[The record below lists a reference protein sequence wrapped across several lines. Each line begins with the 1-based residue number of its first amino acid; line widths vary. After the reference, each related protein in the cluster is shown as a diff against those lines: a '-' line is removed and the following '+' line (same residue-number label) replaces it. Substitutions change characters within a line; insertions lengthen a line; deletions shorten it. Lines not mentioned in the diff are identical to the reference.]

1 MTDGTAVQLALI
13 RGLLATGRWTDRR
26 ASNLFDGAAPFY
38 RTYRTSDGGYMVVVV
53 VALLRGR
60 RRRARPS
67 LTPTGGTRRASENV
81 RPGRQV
87 GIGTGGRAAGAMR
100 VRVRG

>member
-26 ASNLFDGAAPFY
+26 ASNLFDGAAPF
-38 RTYRTSDGGYMVVVV
+38 YRTSDGGYMVVVV

-87 GIGTGGRAAGAMR
+87 GIGTGGGAAGAMR